1 MVINISSLGILAG
14 ILIVT
19 FGAVRTGVV
28 EVFTVWES
36 MDFELVSGRAIYEAA
51 EHSEENI
58 KLRELCK
65 ECARLRELDLRRWAQ
80 D

>member
-1 MVINISSLGILAG
+1 MVINISSVGILAG

-51 EHSEENI
+51 EYREENI

-65 ECARLRELDLRRWAQ
+65 ESARLGELDLRRWAQ

>member
-1 MVINISSLGILAG
+1 LAG

-51 EHSEENI
+51 EYSEENI

-65 ECARLRELDLRRWAQ
+65 ECARLGELDLRRWTQ

>member
-1 MVINISSLGILAG
+1 MVININSLGILAG

-36 MDFELVSGRAIYEAA
+36 MDFELVTGRAI
-51 EHSEENI
+51 
-58 KLRELCK
+58 
-65 ECARLRELDLRRWAQ
+65 
-80 D
+80 